1 MMKHSKKW
9 LLIAMIALICL
20 VGVGDTIAYLVD
32 KTDAVT
38 NTFTPTSVKNEVD
51 EEFDNQE
58 KKNVRIKNTG
68 TTSAYIRV
76 AVVGNWCDKD
86 GNIVSAWV
94 DNIKY
99 NTDDWMKGADGFW
112 YYKYAV
118 KPDDSNDGTD
128 NSPYTDYLFTSYD
141 PAPSEDGTHLELQII
156 SQAIQSEP
164 DEAVESVWPVTANN
178 GTITLNKEASV

>member
-76 AVVGNWCDKD
+76 AVVGNWCDAS
-86 GNIVSAWV
+86 GNVVSAWE
-94 DNIKY
+94 DTIDY
-99 NTDDWMKGADGFW
+99 NEEDWVKGTDGFW
-112 YYKYAV
+112 YYKKAV
-118 KPDDSNDGTD
+118 NAGDFSE
-128 NSPYTDYLFTSYD
+128 YLFTEYD
-141 PAPSEDGTHLELQII
+141 PDPKEDGTHLELQII

>member
-20 VGVGDTIAYLVD
+20 VGVGDTIAYLMD

-38 NTFTPTSVKNEVD
+38 NTFTPTTVGNEVD
-51 EEFDNQE
+51 EDFDKE
-58 KKNVRIKNTG
+58 VKKNVRVKNTG
-68 TTSAYIRV
+68 STSVYIRV
-76 AVVGNWCDKD
+76 AVVGNWCDAS
-86 GNIVSAWV
+86 GNVVSAWE
-94 DNIKY
+94 DDIDY
-99 NTDDWMKGADGFW
+99 NTTDWVKGSDGFW

-118 KPDDSNDGTD
+118 KPDDDKSETD
-128 NSPYTDYLFTSYD
+128 NSPFTNNLFTKYD
-141 PAPSEDGTHLELQII
+141 PEPCGTDTHLELQII

-178 GTITLNKEASV
+178 GTITLN